1 MPLDVEAKLLSSHG
15 HLAKKRVEMLRRKRA
30 RQVRENAR
38 RLEAWFKLADKENK
52 GVLDKEQL
60 RALLLHID
68 CAARQPKC
76 KHTHA
81 IMKAISCP
89 ISTAC

>member
-38 RLEAWFKLADKENK
+38 RLEACVDAFLRGPLFSRRQARKGGELACRGAEDAGK
-52 GVLDKEQL
+52 
-60 RALLLHID
+60 
-68 CAARQPKC
+68 
-76 KHTHA
+76 
-81 IMKAISCP
+81 SCQGTCTLGAQAG
-89 ISTAC
+89 SQ